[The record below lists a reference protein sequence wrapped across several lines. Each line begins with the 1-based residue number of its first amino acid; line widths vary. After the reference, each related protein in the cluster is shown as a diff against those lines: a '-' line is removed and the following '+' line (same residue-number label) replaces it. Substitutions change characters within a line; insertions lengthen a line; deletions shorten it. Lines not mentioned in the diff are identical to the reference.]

1 MQDHDSE
8 LENDQDTTN
17 AEQPSGLTLYWCF
30 LLNVFSEKFCG
41 QIFGHFS
48 DRRKIPHL
56 SVINFMMKLPNPAQK
71 F

>member
-8 LENDQDTTN
+8 LENDQDTTD

-41 QIFGHFS
+41 QNFGHFS
-48 DRRKIPHL
+48 GRRKFLIL
-56 SVINFMMKLPNPAQK
+56 VW
-71 F
+71 

>member
-8 LENDQDTTN
+8 LENDQDTTD

-41 QIFGHFS
+41 QNFGHFS
-48 DRRKIPHL
+48 GRRKFLIL
-56 SVINFMMKLPNPAQK
+56 V
-71 F
+71 